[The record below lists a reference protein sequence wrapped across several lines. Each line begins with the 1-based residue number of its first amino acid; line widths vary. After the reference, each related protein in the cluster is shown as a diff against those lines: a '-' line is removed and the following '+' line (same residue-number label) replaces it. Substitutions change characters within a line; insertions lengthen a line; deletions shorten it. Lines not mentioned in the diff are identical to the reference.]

1 MLPGQENSMEITWK
15 DFLDK
20 VDSVFPSILLCSHVC
35 KARVD
40 HHEVASYSDTYI
52 ATYHAFVFI
61 LGDL

>member
-1 MLPGQENSMEITWK
+1 MEITWK